1 MTKRKILNGLAILT
15 SLFGY
20 LEWGGGNS
28 MFLFRAEWEV
38 IRRLVTDPLSAAHPF
53 TLIPLLGQV
62 LLIVTLFQKAPS
74 RWLTY
79 IGLACIGLLL
89 LLMTFIG
96 IIDFNYK
103 ILLSTVPFIVTA
115 ILAIIATRKR

>member
-1 MTKRKILNGLAILT
+1 MRKKIKNALAVLT

-28 MFLFRAEWEV
+28 MFLFQGEWEV
-38 IRRLVTDPLSAAHPF
+38 LRRLATDPLSAAHPF

-62 LLIVTLFQKAPS
+62 LLIATLFQKEPS

-79 IGLACIGLLL
+79 AGLACIGLLL
-89 LLMTFIG
+89 LMVTFIG
-96 IIDFNYK
+96 VIGLNYK
-103 ILLSTVPFIVTA
+103 MLFSTLPFIVAATFA
-115 ILAIIATRKR
+115 IMELRKK